1 MNPLL
6 RHVAHLVGA
15 HDAHAIA
22 QGSGWDRMY
31 VRTTSPGGHGS
42 EVAYRSGTKAITVD
56 RSPDGPG
63 VVTWAEFAEFIRSG
77 LTDALVADLAA
88 AMGDWRRFNH
98 RPAERG
104 DLTYSSCTARFRELE
119 AQIVANAMAGAA
131 GDAVPVQLGLFEA
144 VGA

>member
-6 RHVAHLVGA
+6 RHVAHLVFA

-22 QGSGWDRMY
+22 QGNDWDHMY
-31 VRTTSPGGHGS
+31 VRTTTPGGHGG
-42 EVAYRSGTKAITVD
+42 EVAYRSGMKAITVD

-63 VVTWAEFAEFIRSG
+63 VVTWAEFAEFIRAG

-88 AMGDWRRFNH
+88 AMADWRRFNH
-98 RPAERG
+98 EPAERG

-119 AQIVANAMAGAA
+119 AQIVANALAGTV
-131 GDAVPVQLGLFEA
+131 GDAAPVQLGLLEA
-144 VGA
+144 AS